1 MESSNYK
8 KLNVWQKANEL
19 APTLYESTQKV
30 LKKDRYLADR
40 LVDACIALSS
50 KVALAG
56 DLWSMEKKITYLESA
71 NEDIYN
77 AISLLNLM
85 QRMGY
90 YQEDAVQELENQ
102 LVEISHALLSWIKNC
117 NRKLNDNPPAEQ
129 PVTEE

>member
-1 MESSNYK
+1 MELSNYK

>member
-1 MESSNYK
+1 METSNYK
-8 KLNVWQKANEL
+8 KVNVWQKTNEV
-19 APTLYESTQKV
+19 APALYESTQRIQ
-30 LKKDRYLADR
+30 KKDNYLANR
-40 LVDACIALSS
+40 LADCCIALSS

-71 NEDIYN
+71 NEEIYN
-77 AISLLNLM
+77 AISLLNLL
-85 QRMGY
+85 QRLGY
-90 YQEDAVQELENQ
+90 YQEEVVQELENQ

>member
-8 KLNVWQKANEL
+8 KLNVWQKTNEL
-19 APTLYESTQKV
+19 APALYESTQKV
-30 LKKDRYLADR
+30 LKKDHYLADR
-40 LVDACIALSS
+40 LVDTCIGLSS

-71 NEDIYN
+71 NEEIYT
-77 AISLLNLM
+77 AISLLNMM

-90 YQEDAVQELENQ
+90 YQEEVVQELENQ

-117 NRKLNDNPPAEQ
+117 SRKLNDNQPTDQ